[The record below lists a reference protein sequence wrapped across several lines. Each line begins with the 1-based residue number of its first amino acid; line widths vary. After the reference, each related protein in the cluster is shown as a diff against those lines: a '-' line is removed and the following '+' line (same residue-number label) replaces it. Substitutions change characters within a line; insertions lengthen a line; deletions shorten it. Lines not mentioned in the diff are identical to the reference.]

1 MTRRAHF
8 HGNALGTL
16 TRTQTLCSPANT
28 SIQAS
33 KACAGGFES
42 HPHRQIKRQSPVYRG
57 FVVSAV
63 CNSKR
68 VLLVAL
74 VLRRCTA
81 KHSGIRAALNRPAT
95 LLFRFHPNCL
105 QRKFRRFQTIHQ
117 AIGSGNAALR
127 NAKLLVT
134 SHEVKAPSLANTSLG
149 TSTEDKTNR
158 TPVRNQ
164 SALAEGLHGDKIRS
178 PACLQAERHLVE
190 QASVHRPLHLRG
202 PHIAF
207 LTPKLE

>member
-1 MTRRAHF
+1 MSERLKEHAWKVCIREIVSWVRIPPSPPDQTTKPRLSGLCRFCSMQFQKGVARC
-8 HGNALGTL
+8 A
-16 TRTQTLCSPANT
+16 RT
-28 SIQAS
+28 
-33 KACAGGFES
+33 
-42 HPHRQIKRQSPVYRG
+42 
-57 FVVSAV
+57 
-63 CNSKR
+63 
-68 VLLVAL
+68 
-74 VLRRCTA
+74 LRRCTA

-95 LLFRFHPNCL
+95 LLFRFHPNCR

-127 NAKLLVT
+127 NAKRLVAN
-134 SHEVKAPSLANTSLG
+134 HVAKAPSLANTSLG
-149 TSTEDKTNR
+149 ASTEDKTSR

-164 SALAEGLHGDKIRS
+164 SALAEGLPDDKIRS
-178 PACLQAERHLVE
+178 PARLQAERHLVE